1 MAIERERLKV
11 MLVSVSQRANQLIT
25 DLLPTDQFSPAITVS
40 GSDEAKRVVIDY
52 PIDIVIINTPL
63 ADDFGMQLAIDLS
76 QKETTVVLLLVK
88 AEQYEQISS
97 KAESYGIL
105 AIAKPLDR
113 KTFLQTIKLLF
124 ATRIKLKK
132 LEQRAEILQTKMEE
146 IRLINRAKLIL
157 IDQLKMSEAEAHRY
171 IEKSAM
177 DRCLKRSEIAENIIK
192 TYENKY

>member
-1 MAIERERLKV
+1 
-11 MLVSVSQRANQLIT
+11 MLVSVSQRATELIT
-25 DLLPTDQFSPAITVS
+25 DLLPTDQFSPAVS
-40 GSDEAKRVVIDY
+40 VSSADEAMRVMIDC

-63 ADDFGMQLAIDLS
+63 TDDLGIQLAIDLS
-76 QKETTVVLLLVK
+76 EKETTVVLLLVK
-88 AEQYEQISS
+88 AEQYEQVSY
-97 KAESYGIL
+97 KAESCGIL

-132 LEQRAEILQTKMEE
+132 LEQRAETLQTKMEE

-157 IDQLKMSEAEAHRY
+157 IEQLKMSEAEAHRY
-171 IEKSAM
+171 IEKIAM
-177 DRCLKRSEIAENIIK
+177 DRCIKRSEIAANIIK

>member
-1 MAIERERLKV
+1 M
-11 MLVSVSQRANQLIT
+11 
-25 DLLPTDQFSPAITVS
+25 
-40 GSDEAKRVVIDY
+40 
-52 PIDIVIINTPL
+52 IINTPL

-76 QKETTVVLLLVK
+76 EKETTVVLLLVK
-88 AEQYEQISS
+88 AEQYEQISY

-132 LEQRAEILQTKMEE
+132 LEQRAEILQKKMEE

-177 DRCLKRSEIAENIIK
+177 DRCIKRREIAENIIK